1 MTTTEVGKKLV
12 ALCREGKYEEAMR
25 SLYDK
30 GIVSVEAMA
39 PPGGSK
45 EVKGLEACLGK
56 AKHFNDTTE
65 VHSAK
70 VEGPFPNGDRFA
82 VFFDFDV
89 THKENSK
96 RGKLVEVGLY
106 TVKDGKVVHEEFF
119 YDMPM

>member
-1 MTTTEVGKKLV
+1 MTPIEVGKKLV
-12 ALCREGKYEEAMR
+12 AMCREGKFEEAMR
-25 SLYDK
+25 DLYAK
-30 GIVSVEAMA
+30 NIVSVEAAA

-45 EVKGLEACLGK
+45 EVQGLEACFGK

-89 THKENSK
+89 THKQEKK

-106 TVKDGKVVHEEFF
+106 TVKDGKITHEEFF
-119 YDMPM
+119 YDM